1 MPGGYDDDNRS
12 ISSHDG
18 VYMGGSGNNNNQGM
32 MFNDAGGGGGG
43 GNNNGMGNHHEL
55 SMMRL
60 EAQGQGLGQGQGQG
74 QGSDFMTTPTSP
86 SLNSMNPDNPYSSMH
101 DSKIKFSHTI
111 SHINP
116 TAAAGNNRMLCSV
129 DSLPVEIIPNS
140 RSDLCFLGFLEEISQ
155 VMIDSKKLAN
165 TPSFPPPSIVSLSP
179 FSFPFFSHVFSLHY
193 PAFSYLSLS
202 PPPLL
207 PPPIR
212 WWGKTYC
219 SSDR

>member
-1 MPGGYDDDNRS
+1 MLFHHPANWLPILNDRLVNISTGPSGNFGTMPGGYDDDNRS

-18 VYMGGSGNNNNQGM
+18 VYMGGSGSNNNQGM
-32 MFNDAGGGGGG
+32 MFNDGGGGGGGG
-43 GNNNGMGNHHEL
+43 GNNNGMGNHHE
-55 SMMRL
+55 MRL
-60 EAQGQGLGQGQGQG
+60 DGQGQGLGP
-74 QGSDFMTTPTSP
+74 GSDFMTTPTSP

-155 VMIDSKKLAN
+155 VMN
-165 TPSFPPPSIVSLSP
+165 EMNET
-179 FSFPFFSHVFSLHY
+179 
-193 PAFSYLSLS
+193 
-202 PPPLL
+202 
-207 PPPIR
+207 
-212 WWGKTYC
+212 KT
-219 SSDR
+219 